1 MVSLFFILFVAL
13 TVFFCVMNVKK
24 EKKSLK
30 ETKTFYYYDDEVHIS
45 LYKGLA
51 FFFGIVSVIFFI
63 WVFSLANTVGTGH
76 TIDSKIAMYEE
87 ENKSIENSI
96 DITVK
101 SYMDYEASTYQE
113 IKDKDAINLVALF
126 PELKSDTLVQ
136 KQIEVYLANNDKL
149 KELKEKKI
157 DLSKARKHRP
167 KKVNEKWLQHGDIL
181 INSTGQGTLGRIAQV
196 HFQPQNMTVDSH
208 VTIVRPKHELLVYYL
223 GCLLTGREHEFVEM
237 ERGSTGQTE
246 LPRESV
252 QKYEVVLPDDT
263 ILKRFNDLMCPIF
276 QLLVQN
282 QEESLRLAE
291 LRDALLP
298 KLMSGELNL
307 SNI

>member
-13 TVFFCVMNVKK
+13 TVFLGVMNVKE
-24 EKKSLK
+24 EKKNPR
-30 ETKTFYYYDDEVHIS
+30 ETRNSHYYDEVHIS

-51 FFFGIVSVIFFI
+51 IFFGIVSGIFFI
-63 WVFSLANTVGTGH
+63 WVFNLANTVGTGY

-157 DLSKARKHRP
+157 DLSKA
-167 KKVNEKWLQHGDIL
+167 KW
-181 INSTGQGTLGRIAQV
+181 
-196 HFQPQNMTVDSH
+196 
-208 VTIVRPKHELLVYYL
+208 
-223 GCLLTGREHEFVEM
+223 
-237 ERGSTGQTE
+237 
-246 LPRESV
+246 
-252 QKYEVVLPDDT
+252 
-263 ILKRFNDLMCPIF
+263 
-276 QLLVQN
+276 
-282 QEESLRLAE
+282 
-291 LRDALLP
+291 
-298 KLMSGELNL
+298 KLYFGK
-307 SNI
+307 

>member
-1 MVSLFFILFVAL
+1 
-13 TVFFCVMNVKK
+13 MN
-24 EKKSLK
+24 
-30 ETKTFYYYDDEVHIS
+30 
-45 LYKGLA
+45 
-51 FFFGIVSVIFFI
+51 
-63 WVFSLANTVGTGH
+63 
-76 TIDSKIAMYEE
+76 
-87 ENKSIENSI
+87 
-96 DITVK
+96 
-101 SYMDYEASTYQE
+101 
-113 IKDKDAINLVALF
+113 
-126 PELKSDTLVQ
+126 Q
-136 KQIEVYLANNDKL
+136 KCIRNQQ
-149 KELKEKKI
+149 I

>member
-126 PELKSDTLVQ
+126 PKLKSDTLVQ
-136 KQIEVYLANNDKL
+136 KQIEVYLANNDKI

-157 DLSKARKHRP
+157 DLSKA
-167 KKVNEKWLQHGDIL
+167 KW
-181 INSTGQGTLGRIAQV
+181 
-196 HFQPQNMTVDSH
+196 
-208 VTIVRPKHELLVYYL
+208 ELYF
-223 GCLLTGREHEFVEM
+223 G
-237 ERGSTGQTE
+237 
-246 LPRESV
+246 
-252 QKYEVVLPDDT
+252 K
-263 ILKRFNDLMCPIF
+263 
-276 QLLVQN
+276 
-282 QEESLRLAE
+282 
-291 LRDALLP
+291 
-298 KLMSGELNL
+298 
-307 SNI
+307 

>member
-1 MVSLFFILFVAL
+1 
-13 TVFFCVMNVKK
+13 MNVKK

-157 DLSKARKHRP
+157 DLSKA
-167 KKVNEKWLQHGDIL
+167 KW
-181 INSTGQGTLGRIAQV
+181 
-196 HFQPQNMTVDSH
+196 
-208 VTIVRPKHELLVYYL
+208 
-223 GCLLTGREHEFVEM
+223 
-237 ERGSTGQTE
+237 
-246 LPRESV
+246 
-252 QKYEVVLPDDT
+252 
-263 ILKRFNDLMCPIF
+263 
-276 QLLVQN
+276 
-282 QEESLRLAE
+282 
-291 LRDALLP
+291 
-298 KLMSGELNL
+298 KLYFGK
-307 SNI
+307 

>member
-113 IKDKDAINLVALF
+113 IKDKDGIDLVALF

-157 DLSKARKHRP
+157 DLSKA
-167 KKVNEKWLQHGDIL
+167 KW
-181 INSTGQGTLGRIAQV
+181 
-196 HFQPQNMTVDSH
+196 
-208 VTIVRPKHELLVYYL
+208 
-223 GCLLTGREHEFVEM
+223 
-237 ERGSTGQTE
+237 
-246 LPRESV
+246 
-252 QKYEVVLPDDT
+252 
-263 ILKRFNDLMCPIF
+263 
-276 QLLVQN
+276 
-282 QEESLRLAE
+282 
-291 LRDALLP
+291 
-298 KLMSGELNL
+298 KLYFGK
-307 SNI
+307 

>member
-96 DITVK
+96 EFTVK
-101 SYMDYEASTYQE
+101 SYMDYEASTYQK
-113 IKDKDAINLVALF
+113 IKDKDAINLVALI
-126 PELKSDTLVQ
+126 PKLKSDKLVQ
-136 KQIEVYLANNDKL
+136 KQIDVYLTNNDKI
-149 KELKEKKI
+149 KELKEEKI
-157 DLSKARKHRP
+157 DLSKA
-167 KKVNEKWLQHGDIL
+167 KW
-181 INSTGQGTLGRIAQV
+181 
-196 HFQPQNMTVDSH
+196 
-208 VTIVRPKHELLVYYL
+208 
-223 GCLLTGREHEFVEM
+223 
-237 ERGSTGQTE
+237 
-246 LPRESV
+246 
-252 QKYEVVLPDDT
+252 
-263 ILKRFNDLMCPIF
+263 
-276 QLLVQN
+276 
-282 QEESLRLAE
+282 
-291 LRDALLP
+291 
-298 KLMSGELNL
+298 KLYFGK
-307 SNI
+307 

>member
-1 MVSLFFILFVAL
+1 M
-13 TVFFCVMNVKK
+13 
-24 EKKSLK
+24 
-30 ETKTFYYYDDEVHIS
+30 HIS

-157 DLSKARKHRP
+157 DLSKA
-167 KKVNEKWLQHGDIL
+167 KW
-181 INSTGQGTLGRIAQV
+181 
-196 HFQPQNMTVDSH
+196 
-208 VTIVRPKHELLVYYL
+208 
-223 GCLLTGREHEFVEM
+223 
-237 ERGSTGQTE
+237 
-246 LPRESV
+246 
-252 QKYEVVLPDDT
+252 
-263 ILKRFNDLMCPIF
+263 
-276 QLLVQN
+276 
-282 QEESLRLAE
+282 
-291 LRDALLP
+291 
-298 KLMSGELNL
+298 KLYFGK
-307 SNI
+307 

>member
-126 PELKSDTLVQ
+126 PKLKSNTLVQ

-157 DLSKARKHRP
+157 DLSKA
-167 KKVNEKWLQHGDIL
+167 KW
-181 INSTGQGTLGRIAQV
+181 
-196 HFQPQNMTVDSH
+196 
-208 VTIVRPKHELLVYYL
+208 
-223 GCLLTGREHEFVEM
+223 
-237 ERGSTGQTE
+237 
-246 LPRESV
+246 
-252 QKYEVVLPDDT
+252 
-263 ILKRFNDLMCPIF
+263 
-276 QLLVQN
+276 
-282 QEESLRLAE
+282 
-291 LRDALLP
+291 
-298 KLMSGELNL
+298 KLYFGK
-307 SNI
+307 

>member
-13 TVFFCVMNVKK
+13 TAFFCVMNVKK

-30 ETKTFYYYDDEVHIS
+30 EENFYYWDDEVHIS
-45 LYKGLA
+45 LYKRLA

-113 IKDKDAINLVALF
+113 IKDKDGIDLVALF
-126 PELKSDTLVQ
+126 PKLKSDTLVQ

-157 DLSKARKHRP
+157 DLSKA
-167 KKVNEKWLQHGDIL
+167 KW
-181 INSTGQGTLGRIAQV
+181 
-196 HFQPQNMTVDSH
+196 
-208 VTIVRPKHELLVYYL
+208 ELYF
-223 GCLLTGREHEFVEM
+223 G
-237 ERGSTGQTE
+237 
-246 LPRESV
+246 
-252 QKYEVVLPDDT
+252 K
-263 ILKRFNDLMCPIF
+263 
-276 QLLVQN
+276 
-282 QEESLRLAE
+282 
-291 LRDALLP
+291 
-298 KLMSGELNL
+298 
-307 SNI
+307 

>member
-13 TVFFCVMNVKK
+13 TVFFGVMNVKK

-157 DLSKARKHRP
+157 DLSKA
-167 KKVNEKWLQHGDIL
+167 KW
-181 INSTGQGTLGRIAQV
+181 
-196 HFQPQNMTVDSH
+196 
-208 VTIVRPKHELLVYYL
+208 
-223 GCLLTGREHEFVEM
+223 
-237 ERGSTGQTE
+237 
-246 LPRESV
+246 
-252 QKYEVVLPDDT
+252 
-263 ILKRFNDLMCPIF
+263 
-276 QLLVQN
+276 
-282 QEESLRLAE
+282 
-291 LRDALLP
+291 
-298 KLMSGELNL
+298 KLYFGK
-307 SNI
+307 

>member
-101 SYMDYEASTYQE
+101 SFMDYEASTYQE
-113 IKDKDAINLVALF
+113 IKDKDGIDLVALF
-126 PELKSDTLVQ
+126 PKLKSDTLVQ

-157 DLSKARKHRP
+157 DLSKA
-167 KKVNEKWLQHGDIL
+167 KW
-181 INSTGQGTLGRIAQV
+181 
-196 HFQPQNMTVDSH
+196 
-208 VTIVRPKHELLVYYL
+208 
-223 GCLLTGREHEFVEM
+223 
-237 ERGSTGQTE
+237 
-246 LPRESV
+246 
-252 QKYEVVLPDDT
+252 
-263 ILKRFNDLMCPIF
+263 
-276 QLLVQN
+276 
-282 QEESLRLAE
+282 
-291 LRDALLP
+291 
-298 KLMSGELNL
+298 KLYFGK
-307 SNI
+307 